1 MHCTIYIIFFALCI
15 SGFGEFKWVPRD
27 RNGILHC
34 VVEEETRQKI
44 VRVSDHVEAQLDGDN
59 REQAQ
64 EGQADAET

>member
-44 VRVSDHVEAQLDGDN
+44 VRVMRVGLFIFILFNELA
-59 REQAQ
+59 
-64 EGQADAET
+64 